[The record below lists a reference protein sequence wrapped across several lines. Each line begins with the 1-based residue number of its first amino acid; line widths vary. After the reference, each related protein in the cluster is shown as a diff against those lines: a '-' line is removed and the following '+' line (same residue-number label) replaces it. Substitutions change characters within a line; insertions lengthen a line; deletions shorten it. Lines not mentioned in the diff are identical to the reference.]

1 MHVARTQRAHS
12 NLRIPHMSRSIWRAM
27 VASAVTV
34 AAPILAVG
42 AQSPFEGVISMRLT
56 GSGAAAGTTQDAE
69 YYASRS
75 GKARVVLNTPMG
87 RASIIMAPADGKMY
101 MLMDQM
107 SQYVE
112 ADLANLTGPESN
124 VDAPKITR
132 TGKKEK
138 IAGYECEHVTIDEL
152 DVCAATGLGAYLNV
166 GGNLMA
172 RGGMQPWQ
180 SAVLK
185 ENLFPLKVTLPDG
198 KIQMQVTKIEKKSVE
213 PSMFQIP
220 SNYTKIPFPSRGG

>member
-1 MHVARTQRAHS
+1 MHVVSHPAGQAH
-12 NLRIPHMSRSIWRAM
+12 LRIHHMSRYIRRAI
-27 VASAVTV
+27 VASAVTI
-34 AAPILAVG
+34 AAPFISAG

-56 GSGAAAGTTQDAE
+56 GSGPAAGTIQDAE

-75 GKARVVLNTPMG
+75 GKARVSLSTPMG
-87 RASIIMAPADGKMY
+87 KASIIMAPADGKMF

-107 SQYVE
+107 SQYIE
-112 ADLANLTGPESN
+112 MELANLTAPESN

-138 IAGYECEHVTIDEL
+138 IAGWECEHVTIDEL

-166 GGNLMA
+166 GGNLMM

-185 ENLFPLKVTLPDG
+185 ENIFPLKVTLPDG
-198 KIQMQVTKIEKKSVE
+198 KVQMEVTKIEKKSVE
-213 PSMFQIP
+213 PSRFQVP
-220 SNYTKIPFPSRGG
+220 SNYTKITLPSRGG